1 MAPIEGF
8 KDKFRECSE
17 RLEAELTSPS
27 MRRDIAARFV
37 VIWTLLTRIPLP
49 QKWWPETMPPGNRVL
64 TLAPAAGGLMGLLTG
79 LVVTIAGFFGLAPL
93 ACAWA
98 GAAFYFVIGW
108 ALHLD
113 GWGDVWDGIGS
124 GRSGDKLREVM
135 KDSRLGSFGG
145 ASLVIAFGLW
155 TSLLSSVAPCE
166 RLCACVTAA
175 AAARFAENA
184 AAYFGRYPWE
194 SGMAKGWVDDYTLY
208 DLFSALAALVIFLP
222 FAPVRLPVCA
232 AAAGLTGFA
241 AAKYMNER
249 LGGTNGDVMGAV
261 AVASEIISMAVWA
274 I

>member
-1 MAPIEGF
+1 MG
-8 KDKFRECSE
+8 R
-17 RLEAELTSPS
+17 TS
-27 MRRDIAARFV
+27 
-37 VIWTLLTRIPLP
+37 
-49 QKWWPETMPPGNRVL
+49 
-64 TLAPAAGGLMGLLTG
+64 
-79 LVVTIAGFFGLAPL
+79 
-93 ACAWA
+93 
-98 GAAFYFVIGW
+98 
-108 ALHLD
+108 
-113 GWGDVWDGIGS
+113 
-124 GRSGDKLREVM
+124 
-135 KDSRLGSFGG
+135 SFC
-145 ASLVIAFGLW
+145 F
-155 TSLLSSVAPCE
+155 
-166 RLCACVTAA
+166 TAA

>member
-1 MAPIEGF
+1 
-8 KDKFRECSE
+8 
-17 RLEAELTSPS
+17 

-124 GRSGDKLREVM
+124 GRSGCSGSLGEVSTQAASAV
-135 KDSRLGSFGG
+135 KTDSKSTR
-145 ASLVIAFGLW
+145 AMNIAFFFM
-155 TSLLSSVAPCE
+155 S
-166 RLCACVTAA
+166 
-175 AAARFAENA
+175 
-184 AAYFGRYPWE
+184 
-194 SGMAKGWVDDYTLY
+194 
-208 DLFSALAALVIFLP
+208 IF
-222 FAPVRLPVCA
+222 
-232 AAAGLTGFA
+232 
-241 AAKYMNER
+241 
-249 LGGTNGDVMGAV
+249 
-261 AVASEIISMAVWA
+261 
-274 I
+274 

>member
-1 MAPIEGF
+1 M
-8 KDKFRECSE
+8 
-17 RLEAELTSPS
+17 
-27 MRRDIAARFV
+27 
-37 VIWTLLTRIPLP
+37 
-49 QKWWPETMPPGNRVL
+49 
-64 TLAPAAGGLMGLLTG
+64 
-79 LVVTIAGFFGLAPL
+79 
-93 ACAWA
+93 
-98 GAAFYFVIGW
+98 
-108 ALHLD
+108 
-113 GWGDVWDGIGS
+113 
-124 GRSGDKLREVM
+124 
-135 KDSRLGSFGG
+135 
-145 ASLVIAFGLW
+145 
-155 TSLLSSVAPCE
+155 
-166 RLCACVTAA
+166 A

>member
-1 MAPIEGF
+1 
-8 KDKFRECSE
+8 
-17 RLEAELTSPS
+17 
-27 MRRDIAARFV
+27 
-37 VIWTLLTRIPLP
+37 
-49 QKWWPETMPPGNRVL
+49 
-64 TLAPAAGGLMGLLTG
+64 
-79 LVVTIAGFFGLAPL
+79 
-93 ACAWA
+93 
-98 GAAFYFVIGW
+98 
-108 ALHLD
+108 
-113 GWGDVWDGIGS
+113 
-124 GRSGDKLREVM
+124 M

-155 TSLLSSVAPCE
+155 TALLSSVAPGE